1 MHAYKWGMKECMPQ
15 RRKDEGKKE
24 RKRVMDFDL
33 LLHVQVK
40 ACVFVMLDA
49 LHYQKSVT
57 LEPHAS
63 WCNQT

>member
-1 MHAYKWGMKECMPQ
+1 MKECMPQ

-40 ACVFVMLDA
+40 ACVFVMLDTVY
-49 LHYQKSVT
+49 YQKSVT
-57 LEPHAS
+57 LEPHGS